1 MRFHYIASQSNGKI
15 VEGEMEAQG
24 VGEVLEFLA
33 SKGLKPVSLKKG
45 ESVESKKNKWRLFE
59 PSISV
64 ADKIFLTKYLSLM
77 LKIGTDLFRAIDIL
91 IVDFDKPA
99 MRSFLYEIR
108 GNLEKGQP
116 FYLAFA
122 RHPKYFSS
130 VFVNLVKSGEASG
143 GLEKT
148 FERLSDTLQREQE
161 LRHQIRSALVY
172 PILLLVVAV
181 AVVFFL
187 ISFALPKIARVFE
200 DSGFEP
206 PLFSKIVFAIG
217 LFLNKYMIVII
228 LSVIAI
234 IAGGWFIFSQTPLF
248 KKIFQQ
254 IIRKLPLIGPL
265 LKEIALQRFAL
276 TFSSLFSA
284 GLPILDS
291 LEITAQVVGD
301 EELKDALMRI
311 SREGISKGLTI
322 GEAFRKEPVFP
333 KTITNLVAI
342 SEKSGNLASIL
353 ATLAEFYESEIKASV
368 KILTSF
374 LEPLLLAFI
383 GVIVGVIALSIIVPV
398 YQLVGKI

>member
-254 IIRKLPLIGPL
+254 IIRNLPLIGPL

-374 LEPLLLAFI
+374 LEPLVLAFI